1 VARGWESKSVESQI
15 EDAED
20 RPRSPQRRLSPEEI
34 ERQRK
39 LDGLR
44 LSRTR
49 VVHDLEAARNPRY
62 RTQLEAALA
71 HLDREIALLGAG
83 GEGAAGDHEH
93 AV

>member
-49 VVHDLEAARNPRY
+49 VAHDLEAARDPRY
-62 RTQLEAALA
+62 RAQLEAALA
-71 HLDREIALLGAG
+71 YLDREIAALDAGADGAG
-83 GEGAAGDHEH
+83 
-93 AV
+93 